1 MRDPKEWATA
11 DNVHIDMN
19 PWYWMGDGKVNRE
32 HLWRLRYDRTSNFI
46 YENNQPS
53 HAGKKT
59 IYFFKLNR
67 RKNNYLYM
75 LIIAI

>member
-19 PWYWMGDGKVNRE
+19 PWHWMGDGKINRD
-32 HLWRLRYDRTSNFI
+32 HLRRLRYDRTSNFI

-53 HAGKKT
+53 HAGTKKKEINLT
-59 IYFFKLNR
+59 ISSNIIIL
-67 RKNNYLYM
+67 M
-75 LIIAI
+75 L